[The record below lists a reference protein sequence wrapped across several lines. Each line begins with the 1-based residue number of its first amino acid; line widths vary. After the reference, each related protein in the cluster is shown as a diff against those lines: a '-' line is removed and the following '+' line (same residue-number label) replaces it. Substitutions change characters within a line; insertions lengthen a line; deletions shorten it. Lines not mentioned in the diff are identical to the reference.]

1 MGGILHSRVFKV
13 CVVGRDTS
21 WETLVVMSL
30 MTTSTYRYYQTPS
43 LTSIDSFAY
52 RASRDDPRL
61 PSSSARHRP
70 STPFYF

>member
-1 MGGILHSRVFKV
+1 MLGGILDSRVFKV

-30 MTTSTYRYYQTPS
+30 MTTSTYCYYQTPS
-43 LTSIDSFAY
+43 SIDSFTY
-52 RASRDDPRL
+52 RASRDDTRL